1 MRRIY
6 NLQFTIYKAFGVI
19 LLFYILHFT
28 FYISI
33 QAFYVSNHAC
43 TGSTQQKQCS
53 CDVLASDGF
62 CDLNDSRTVCGECLE
77 PDALPA
83 LPPPRTEI
91 PVNPVQT
98 SPSVSISPS
107 LNPSPQTP
115 SLNSNLPSK
124 EEAAVYKVNQG
135 TMPKEVIKQPET
147 GVVSFFNSLLNE
159 ATKLL
164 TFTGLFVAA
173 PNDKPRYY
181 AEAES
186 LHQAQ
191 FPEEVREKK
200 PDVVDTLKGYI
211 GVGSSAGIYSTCTP
225 IIEGVEQ
232 NIKSYEALCQKGSF
246 PEGIYPIVDPTP
258 TPTPAVN
265 AI

>member
-1 MRRIY
+1 ME
-6 NLQFTIYKAFGVI
+6 LFSF
-19 LLFYILHFT
+19 FYILHFT

-124 EEAAVYKVNQG
+124 EEAAVYKVVQG
-135 TMPKEVIKQPET
+135 TIPAEAVKPEPEKTIVDQLLSFFQPIVSLFASPTSLRRETLPRFNAQSDTISQSSVPIEVRPKESED
-147 GVVSFFNSLLNE
+147 VVS
-159 ATKLL
+159 K
-164 TFTGLFVAA
+164 
-173 PNDKPRYY
+173 
-181 AEAES
+181 
-186 LHQAQ
+186 
-191 FPEEVREKK
+191 
-200 PDVVDTLKGYI
+200 LKGWLGGES
-211 GVGSSAGIYSTCTP
+211 GVYGKTLP
-225 IIEGVEQ
+225 PIEGVEDD
-232 NIKSYEALCQKGSF
+232 ISSYEELYQQASF

-258 TPTPAVN
+258 TPLP
-265 AI
+265 I